1 VLIGLLCWGVVY
13 ALLGQT
19 ASPGG
24 PLFSLAVLC
33 IAAHF
38 GGWLMSL
45 TTLPP
50 LIGMLLTG
58 LLLQNVGLVH
68 IAGEYSEVVSVL
80 RYGSYQT
87 GVGQAITSPIRR
99 SVTTRV
105 WECVFTRM
113 FGWLI
118 CSFVVYLIVHAF
130 PVRVRDMAQRHI
142 TDTQA
147 SRDLSSPQW
156 LVLPAIRNFSAGDW
170 SCHLALHL
178 LFVRIAPEQLQLSI
192 R

>member
-1 VLIGLLCWGVVY
+1 MLIGLLCWGIVY
-13 ALLGQT
+13 AVLGQT

-24 PLFSLAVLC
+24 QLFGVAVVC

-68 IAGEYSEVVSVL
+68 IAEEFREVVSVL
-80 RYGSYQT
+80 RYGSYHA
-87 GVGQAITSPIRR
+87 GVGQAIISPIRH

-105 WECVFTRM
+105 CVCVCVSARM
-113 FGWLI
+113 FG
-118 CSFVVYLIVHAF
+118 SFVRSWF
-130 PVRVRDMAQRHI
+130 
-142 TDTQA
+142 T
-147 SRDLSSPQW
+147 
-156 LVLPAIRNFSAGDW
+156 
-170 SCHLALHL
+170 
-178 LFVRIAPEQLQLSI
+178 
-192 R
+192 

>member
-1 VLIGLLCWGVVY
+1 VLIGLLCWGIVY
-13 ALLGQT
+13 ALLGET
-19 ASPGG
+19 ATPGG
-24 PLFSLAVLC
+24 SLFGLAVLC

-68 IAGEYSEVVSVL
+68 IAEEYREVVSVL
-80 RYGSYQT
+80 RYESYHT
-87 GVGQAITSPIRR
+87 GHHFSNSPQCT
-99 SVTTRV
+99 VRV
-105 WECVFTRM
+105 CVCARM
-113 FGWLI
+113 FGWFVGL
-118 CSFVVYLIVHAF
+118 FVVYLIVHAF

-142 TDTQA
+142 TETQA

-156 LVLPAIRNFSAGDW
+156 LVFPVIHNFSAGDC
-170 SCHLALHL
+170 SCHFAL
-178 LFVRIAPEQLQLSI
+178 R
-192 R
+192 